1 MDTLR
6 RTNDSQP
13 KTAGF
18 RFNALEIDPRSGLVS
33 GPGGRETL
41 APRVMDVFVLLN
53 DRAGQVVRR
62 EQILA
67 ELWPQRVV
75 TDDAVNRCI
84 YLLRKQLSRAA
95 DDPRYRNLIE
105 TLPKR
110 GYRLR
115 REMPWLGPQ
124 SGHRALS
131 MRSRHPWL
139 MALAFVSLWFA

>member
-1 MDTLR
+1 MGISR
-6 RTNDSQP
+6 RTNDCQP
-13 KTAGF
+13 NGAGF

-41 APRVMDVFVLLN
+41 APRVMDVLALLN
-53 DRAGQVVRR
+53 RRAGQVVTR

-95 DDPRYRNLIE
+95 DDQRYRSLIE

-110 GYRLR
+110 GYRLH
-115 REMPWLGPQ
+115 REMPRLGPQ
-124 SGHRALS
+124 SGNRALS

>member
-1 MDTLR
+1 MDISR
-6 RTNDSQP
+6 RTNGSQSNG
-13 KTAGF
+13 TGF
-18 RFNALEIDPRSGLVS
+18 RFNALQIDPGSGLVS

-41 APRVMDVFVLLN
+41 APRVMDVLVLLN
-53 DRAGQVVRR
+53 RRAGQVVSR

-67 ELWPQRVV
+67 ELWPKRIV

-95 DDPRYRNLIE
+95 DDPRYRDLIE

-115 REMPWLGPQ
+115 KEMPWLGPQ
-124 SGHRALS
+124 SGYRALS
-131 MRSRHPWL
+131 VRSRHLWL
-139 MALAFVSLWFA
+139 MTLAFVSLWFA